1 VSVGVVVPVVA
12 GHRGG
17 DGGAVVEAV
26 RPLN

>member
-1 VSVGVVVPVVA
+1 MVSVGVVVPVVA
-12 GHRGG
+12 GHRG